1 MFLILIFVALYVLVK
16 MSLGCIEEGLVILLE
31 SSVKGV

>member
-1 MFLILIFVALYVLVK
+1 MFLILMFVALYVLVK
-16 MSLGCIEEGLVILLE
+16 MSLGCIEEGFGILLK